1 MTAGMGRPPEEPR
14 MRHHAA
20 FGAAAR
26 RETSLVFFLRRIP
39 PVCFAALLA
48 SACLKVP
55 QQSASLAA
63 MDASEVTASE
73 LQLRIYEAGRHLSSI
88 VETTA
93 DTIAARSANPVVRRN
108 ALQWKISATP
118 LIEEASLRPDPVVA
132 TADLWGFTIQ
142 LSDYVTQGDGREAF
156 GDQQQLAVAATDSLK
171 HVMGDVAGRVVGAG
185 GTRLGTAEQ
194 RIRDWAALHP
204 LRGGQLARES
214 VLSSDWKALSISETS
229 LTGTVASVQRNLIG
243 VNNRLGYLNEGIFK
257 RVLWQSELVAGDLGQ
272 PLLAR
277 GRGAIKDAISE
288 GITEAIAEQAKQVL
302 GAVDVQR
309 VATLSSL
316 TAERVA
322 AFDDIATERRAV
334 LEGISQERLATLA
347 ALQDEQVRV
356 LEAIQEERRAA
367 FSSMDSVTQ
376 RSIDHAGRV
385 VGRLLLW
392 IVVATIGLAILVG
405 FGAVWVARSVR
416 SGSGKV
422 SGETAT

>member
-1 MTAGMGRPPEEPR
+1 MAE
-14 MRHHAA
+14 
-20 FGAAAR
+20 AR
-26 RETSLVFFLRRIP
+26 RMTSLVFLRRHILR
-39 PVCFAALLA
+39 VCLAPLLA

-73 LQLRIYEAGRHLSSI
+73 LQLRVYEAGRRLSSI

-93 DTIAARSANPVVRRN
+93 DTIAAHSANPVVRRN
-108 ALQWKISATP
+108 ALQWKIAAVP

-171 HVMGDVAGRVVGAG
+171 QVMGDVAGHVVGTD

-229 LTGTVASVQRNLIG
+229 LTGTVASVQRNLVG

-257 RVLWQSELVAGDLGQ
+257 RVLWQSELAAGDLAP

-277 GRGAIKDAISE
+277 SQEALKDAIRE
-288 GITEAIAEQAKQVL
+288 GISEAIAEQAKQVL

-316 TAERVA
+316 TAERIA
-322 AFDDIATERRAV
+322 AFDDIAAERKAV
-334 LEGISQERLATLA
+334 LEGVSQERLATLA

-356 LEAIQEERRAA
+356 LEAIQTERRAA

-392 IVVATIGLAILVG
+392 TVVATVGLAIFVG

-416 SGSGKV
+416 TGGGKV
-422 SGETAT
+422 SGVRAT